1 MLGGQQQEQDKVE
14 RVAVAAGT
22 SESSLPVID
31 VTARA
36 MQRQFA
42 DNEVSAKA
50 LYEGKR
56 ARVTGTLASIDLD
69 FSDDPMLILE
79 TGEMFNRVQASFD
92 KADATAIGQ
101 LRKGTKVTVLCDRVS
116 EVVGSPMLNDCALVK

>member
-1 MLGGQQQEQDKVE
+1 MRFRAKEEQSMADDPPTQPAAPSAPPAKKRGCLFYGLIGLAVVIVLWLLGGQQQEQDKVE

-69 FSDDPMLILE
+69 FSDDPMLIL
-79 TGEMFNRVQASFD
+79 
-92 KADATAIGQ
+92 
-101 LRKGTKVTVLCDRVS
+101 
-116 EVVGSPMLNDCALVK
+116 